1 MSHYTLEDLIARW
14 KREELSVEQ
23 MIGQFALVLA
33 SLEQRL
39 RAVERRV
46 PESGVSSQGPGAC
59 EDATGSRKVAAGSRK
74 VAKTQRRG

>member
-14 KREELSVEQ
+14 KREELPVEQ

-46 PESGVSSQGPGAC
+46 PESGVSSQVSDVRGQVSGGK
-59 EDATGSRKVAAGSRK
+59 ATEGSRKGT
-74 VAKTQRRG
+74 KTQRRG